1 MSAITAKASRKMKK
15 YAVLTREPRCFLGSF
30 DFSWEQREV
39 GDLLIERSQQAPMS
53 DEYPLM
59 AFIANEGVAPKGERY
74 DRSALVTD
82 TVNKLYKKT
91 EKGDFIYSSNN
102 LETGSIGLNKY
113 GKACISPVYS
123 IFEPTGIADSD
134 FLGRRLVR
142 KDFINAMVKWRQ
154 GVIYGQWRI
163 HESDF
168 LKIEISVPSVEEQRK
183 IGAYLDQLDNLI
195 TLHQRK
201 CALLFSPFQAFI
213 SMMFTTSTFSWEQR
227 KFEEIA
233 VRSSVICSDDTLPRV
248 EYEDIVSGTGRL
260 NKDIYAKQSSKS
272 GIVFH
277 QGDVLY
283 GKLRPYLQNWLLP
296 TFDGLAVGD
305 FWVLQPQNAD
315 SSFLYRLIQSRQFDE
330 VANQSTGTKMPRAD
344 WKLVSKTVFSIPS
357 NISEQ
362 AAIGTYFTALDSLIT
377 LHQRKCIFF
386 TGRAGRLI
394 STVNKKRITSSWE
407 QRKLASL
414 CEKFTDGDW
423 IESKD
428 QSDFGVR
435 LVQTGNVGVAEYLD
449 KTNNKKWISEDTF
462 DRLHCEEVLP
472 GDILISRLPE
482 PAGRACIV
490 PLLGT
495 KMITA
500 VDCTIVRTAPDM
512 SNKFLV
518 QYLSSQAYFDDV
530 NTCLAG
536 GTRQRISRGNLA
548 NFNVPIPVKK
558 SEQDAIGMFFG
569 YLDNLI
575 TLHQRK
581 FEKLTNVKKS
591 MLEKMFPQNG
601 SSYPEIRFKGFT
613 DPWEQRKLG
622 DMMNVTSVKRIH
634 QSDWTDSGVRFLRAR
649 DIVAAAKNEEPDD
662 YLYISKEK
670 YEEYSTLSGKV
681 GVSDL
686 LVTGVGTIGVP
697 YLVRNLEPLYFK
709 DGNIIWFQNSDKID
723 GKFLFYS
730 FSAEQIQ
737 GFINESAGIGTVG
750 TYTIESGKKTPISLP
765 NQIEQ
770 AKVGE
775 FFQQLDNLITLHQRE
790 LEKLQ
795 NIKKSMLE
803 KMFV

>member
-30 DFSWEQREV
+30 DFSWEQRKL
-39 GDLLIERSQQAPMS
+39 GD
-53 DEYPLM
+53 
-59 AFIANEGVAPKGERY
+59 
-74 DRSALVTD
+74 
-82 TVNKLYKKT
+82 
-91 EKGDFIYSSNN
+91 
-102 LETGSIGLNKY
+102 
-113 GKACISPVYS
+113 
-123 IFEPTGIADSD
+123 IADIVGGGTPSTGNQSYWD
-134 FLGRRLVR
+134 GDIDWYAPAEIADQIYANSSQKKITGLGYENSSAKMLPPGTVLFTSRAGIGKTAILTRKGCTNQGFQSIVPHRGELDSYFIFSRTEELKRYGELVGAGST
-142 KDFINAMVKWRQ
+142 F
-154 GVIYGQWRI
+154 
-163 HESDF
+163 
-168 LKIEISVPSVEEQRK
+168 VEVSGKQMAVMELMMPPTMREQQT
-183 IGAYLDQLDNLI
+183 IGGFFQQLDHLI

-227 KFEEIA
+227 KLGDIADIVGGGTPSTGNQSYWDGDIDWYAPAEIA
-233 VRSSVICSDDTLPRV
+233 DQIYANSSQKKITGLGYENSSAKMLPPGTVLFTSRAGIGKTAILTRKGCTNQGFQSIVPHRGELDSYFIFSRTEELKRYGELVGAGSTFV
-248 EYEDIVSGTGRL
+248 EVSG
-260 NKDIYAKQSSKS
+260 KQMA
-272 GIVFH
+272 VME
-277 QGDVLY
+277 LMM
-283 GKLRPYLQNWLLP
+283 PP
-296 TFDGLAVGD
+296 TM
-305 FWVLQPQNAD
+305 
-315 SSFLYRLIQSRQFDE
+315 R
-330 VANQSTGTKMPRAD
+330 
-344 WKLVSKTVFSIPS
+344 
-357 NISEQ
+357 EQ
-362 AAIGTYFTALDSLIT
+362 QTIGGFFQQLDHLIT

-449 KTNNKKWISEDTF
+449 KPNNKKWISEDTF

-581 FEKLTNVKKS
+581 PFLMKWRTSDANRNQTN
-591 MLEKMFPQNG
+591 
-601 SSYPEIRFKGFT
+601 R
-613 DPWEQRKLG
+613 
-622 DMMNVTSVKRIH
+622 
-634 QSDWTDSGVRFLRAR
+634 
-649 DIVAAAKNEEPDD
+649 
-662 YLYISKEK
+662 
-670 YEEYSTLSGKV
+670 
-681 GVSDL
+681 
-686 LVTGVGTIGVP
+686 LV
-697 YLVRNLEPLYFK
+697 L
-709 DGNIIWFQNSDKID
+709 
-723 GKFLFYS
+723 
-730 FSAEQIQ
+730 
-737 GFINESAGIGTVG
+737 
-750 TYTIESGKKTPISLP
+750 
-765 NQIEQ
+765 
-770 AKVGE
+770 
-775 FFQQLDNLITLHQRE
+775 
-790 LEKLQ
+790 
-795 NIKKSMLE
+795 
-803 KMFV
+803 